1 MNTRLFLICCTV
13 AAMSLYSCNNAGNGK
28 GLKKGM
34 ETKSSSPANPADPA
48 DPASRLKKFVKIGII
63 FLT

>member
-28 GLKKGM
+28 GLKEGDGDQ
-34 ETKSSSPANPADPA
+34 EQLAGQ
-48 DPASRLKKFVKIGII
+48 PASRLKKFVKIGII
-63 FLT
+63 FPT

>member
-28 GLKKGM
+28 GLKKGDGDQ
-34 ETKSSSPANPADPA
+34 EQLVGRPGRPGITTEKI
-48 DPASRLKKFVKIGII
+48 VKIGII

>member
-13 AAMSLYSCNNAGNGK
+13 AAMSLYSCNNAG
-28 GLKKGM
+28 KKGDGDQ
-34 ETKSSSPANPADPA
+34 EQLVGRPGITTEEI
-48 DPASRLKKFVKIGII
+48 VKIGII

>member
-13 AAMSLYSCNNAGNGK
+13 AAMSLCACNNAGNGK
-28 GLKKGM
+28 GLKKGV
-34 ETKSSSPANPADPA
+34 ETKSSSPAN
-48 DPASRLKKFVKIGII
+48 PASRLKKFVKIGII

>member
-13 AAMSLYSCNNAGNGK
+13 AAISLYSCNNAGNGK

-48 DPASRLKKFVKIGII
+48 SRLKR
-63 FLT
+63 L

>member
-13 AAMSLYSCNNAGNGK
+13 AAMSLSCNNAGNGK
-28 GLKKGM
+28 GLKKGDGDQ
-34 ETKSSSPANPADPA
+34 EQLAGRPGITAEEI
-48 DPASRLKKFVKIGII
+48 VKIGII

>member
-13 AAMSLYSCNNAGNGK
+13 AAMSLCACNNAG
-28 GLKKGM
+28 KKGDGDQ
-34 ETKSSSPANPADPA
+34 EQLVGRPGITTEEI
-48 DPASRLKKFVKIGII
+48 VKIGII